1 MACDAGAT
9 MTAETTQ
16 QTGIGCERRL
26 RVPRARLVDWTTRVF
41 VALGASDADARRAA
55 EILVTADERGVESH
69 GLARLPYYAGR
80 IRAGLID
87 LHATVTVEREGPA
100 TLALAAHNGLGLVQ
114 APEAMERTIA
124 KAREIGLCM
133 TTVGGA
139 NHFGIAG
146 AYAAMAARA
155 GLGGMAMT
163 NATPLVVPTYGARAM
178 LGTNPLAFAVPT
190 GPAGAPPLVIDMAT
204 STVAWGKIEIA
215 RRAGSSVP
223 LGWALDEAGAPTN
236 DPFAAQWLTPLGG
249 DRETCGHKGYSLA
262 VIVDTLCGPL
272 AGAAWGVGIGGIRGD
287 ARPANLGHWFL
298 AWRIDAFRDPDAFY
312 ADVSALLADLRAT
325 PTAPG
330 APGPVLAPGDPEIA
344 AERDSQAHG
353 VLLAGPVVA
362 ELRVLADTLD
372 LPWDLG

>member
-1 MACDAGAT
+1 
-9 MTAETTQ
+9 MTAQ
-16 QTGIGCERRL
+16 QTEHIGTHEDDTARL
-26 RVPRARLVDWTTRVF
+26 RVPRERLADWTARAF
-41 VALGASDADARRAA
+41 VALGASNDDARRAV

-87 LHATVTVEREGPA
+87 LDAALTVEREGPA
-100 TLALAAHNGLGLVQ
+100 TLAFAAHNGLGLVL
-114 APEAMERTIA
+114 APQAMERTIA
-124 KAREIGLCM
+124 KASEIGLCM

-163 NATPLVVPTYGARAM
+163 NATPLVVPTFGARAM
-178 LGTNPLAFAVPT
+178 VGTNPLAFAVPT
-190 GPAGAPPLVIDMAT
+190 GPAGTPPLVIDMAT

-215 RRAGSSVP
+215 RRAGAAVP
-223 LGWALDEAGAPTN
+223 LGWALDEAGAPTA
-236 DPFAAQWLTPLGG
+236 DPFAAHWLTPLGG

-262 VIVDTLCGPL
+262 VLVDTLCGPL

-312 ADVSALLADLRAT
+312 ADVNALLAELRAS

-330 APGPVLAPGDPEIA
+330 APCAVLAPGDPEIA
-344 AERDSQAHG
+344 AERDSRAHG
-353 VLLAGPVVA
+353 VSLAAPVVA
-362 ELRVLADTLD
+362 ELRALADSLD
-372 LPWDLG
+372 LPWDVE

>member
-1 MACDAGAT
+1 
-9 MTAETTQ
+9 MTAQETSTIA
-16 QTGIGCERRL
+16 TDSHETDRV
-26 RVPRARLVDWTTRVF
+26 RVPRAALLDWTTRAF
-41 VALGASDADARRAA
+41 VALGTPPAQAGRAA
-55 EILVTADERGVESH
+55 EILVIADERGVESH

-87 LHATVTVEREGPA
+87 LNAALTVEREGPA
-100 TLALAAHNGLGLVQ
+100 TLALAAHNGLGLVL

-124 KAREIGLCM
+124 KARDIGLCM

-163 NATPLVVPTYGARAM
+163 SATPLVVPTFGSQPA
-178 LGTNPLAFAVPT
+178 LGTNPIAFAVPT
-190 GPAGAPPLVIDMAT
+190 GPDGAAPLVIDLAT

-215 RRAGSSVP
+215 RRAGHAIP
-223 LGWALDEAGAPTN
+223 LGWALDEAGAPTT

-262 VIVDTLCGPL
+262 VIVDVLCGPL
-272 AGAAWGVGIGGIRGD
+272 AAAAWGAGIGGIRGES
-287 ARPANLGHWFL
+287 RPADLGHWFL

-312 ADVSALLADLRAT
+312 ADVTALLAELRAV
-325 PTAPG
+325 PPAPG
-330 APGPVLAPGDPEIA
+330 APCSVLAPGDPEIA
-344 AERDSQAHG
+344 AERESRIHG
-353 VLLAGPVVA
+353 VSLAAPVVA
-362 ELRVLADTLD
+362 ELRVLADSLGLPFD
-372 LPWDLG
+372 LA

>member
-1 MACDAGAT
+1 

-16 QTGIGCERRL
+16 QIRTESGDAGRL
-26 RVPRARLVDWTTRVF
+26 RVPRGRLADWTARAF
-41 VALGASDADARRAA
+41 VALGAGDADARRAA
-55 EILVTADERGVESH
+55 DILVTADERGVESH

-87 LHATVTVEREGPA
+87 LRASLTVEREGPA
-100 TLALAAHNGLGLVQ
+100 TLALAAHNGLGLVL
-114 APEAMERTIA
+114 APQAMERTIA

-163 NATPLVVPTYGARAM
+163 NATPLVVPTFGARAM
-178 LGTNPLAFAVPT
+178 LGTNPIAFAVPT
-190 GPAGAPPLVIDMAT
+190 GSAGAPPLVIDMAT

-215 RRAGSSVP
+215 RRAGASVP

-236 DPFAAQWLTPLGG
+236 DPCAAHWLTPLGG

-272 AGAAWGVGIGGIRGD
+272 ASAAWGVGIGGIRGD

-298 AWRIDAFRDPDAFY
+298 AWRIDAFRDPAAFF
-312 ADVSALLADLRAT
+312 ADVTAMLAELRAA

-330 APGPVLAPGDPEIA
+330 APCPVLAPGDPEIVAQRESA
-344 AERDSQAHG
+344 ALG
-353 VLLAGPVVA
+353 VPLAAPVVA
-362 ELRVLADTLD
+362 ELRALADTLG